1 MVQATAFSLFIQG
14 SNNPMGTNDV
24 VQWTKEGDAVTQNM
38 TYKEGRLTVEK
49 EGYYYIYSKVIMN
62 AAEECSLSQ
71 HKVMKETKA
80 YDKPIELM
88 QSKRYSFFPFFPLSC
103 RYWCAYLC
111 VACL

>member
-14 SNNPMGTNDV
+14 SNKPGTNDI
-24 VQWTKEGDAVTQNM
+24 VQWAKEGDAVTQDM

-71 HKVMKETKA
+71 HKVLKETKA

-88 QSKRYSFFPFFPLSC
+88 QSKRYSFFPFFPLSHC
-103 RYWCAYLC
+103 YWCAYLC

>member
-14 SNNPMGTNDV
+14 SDSEMGKTDV
-24 VQWTKEGDAVTQNM
+24 VQWATHGEAVTQDM
-38 TYKEGRLTVEK
+38 KYEEGRLTVEK

-71 HKVMKETKA
+71 HKVMKKTKA

-88 QSKRYSFFPFFPLSC
+88 QSKRYSFFPFLPLSRC
-103 RYWCAYLC
+103 YWCAYLC

>member
-14 SNNPMGTNDV
+14 SDNPMGTNDV
-24 VQWTKEGDAVTQNM
+24 VQWAKEGEAVTQDM
-38 TYKEGRLTVEK
+38 KYEKGRLTVEK

-62 AAEECSLSQ
+62 AVEECSLSQ

-103 RYWCAYLC
+103 CYWCAYLC